1 MWKGT
6 GPRKA
11 KTIFTR
17 KSEVERT
24 CTTCIK
30 LAMKPQ
36 WSRQC
41 DGHAKTDKQVTA
53 TGRSPETETL
63 KWSTDFQQRN
73 RNNSIE
79 EKTVFNK

>member
-1 MWKGT
+1 MWKGK

-17 KSEVERT
+17 KNKVERT

-30 LAMKPQ
+30 LTMKPQ

-41 DGHAKTDKQVTA
+41 DSHMKTDKQISA
-53 TGRSPETETL
+53 IGRSPETDTL

-73 RNNSIE
+73 QNNSIE